1 MTSFE
6 VRLATDPNGWRTII
20 ARGPAEAAEAFVH
33 GFEHSTSTWS
43 IAERRR
49 TVLVVVRDAAK
60 MVMACYRVAG
70 QLVPRYT
77 AALELPG
84 ASEPAPPPLPADALF
99 PVASSNRGTEG

>member
-1 MTSFE
+1 MNSFE

-33 GFEHSTSTWS
+33 GFEHSTQAWS

-49 TVLVVVRDAAK
+49 TALVVVRDAGK
-60 MVMACYRVAG
+60 MAVASYRVTG

-84 ASEPAPPPLPADALF
+84 AAEPSPPPLPTDFQAAL
-99 PVASSNRGTEG
+99 ASTRGKEG